1 MESNDLAGY
10 WSSSLQRSR
19 TDDSQA
25 DQRVRTASGRS
36 DRNQRRL
43 GRILHIGKA
52 ASCTAVGNRYARFY
66 TFSLEVEKSLTIT
79 LAAEDSDTFLY
90 LLEGLG
96 KDGEIVDSNDDIV
109 PNENLNSHID
119 ANLQAGDYT
128 IEATTYGAEDSG
140 DFTLVIDDAGS
151 SYFSGACSAGVA
163 VEDPDA
169 NPGLVS
175 DCEALI
181 SARDTLAG
189 DATLLWSTDVPMDLW
204 PGITVD
210 GDPSRVTI
218 VSLLDHGLTGEIPAE
233 LGSLDGL
240 IELQLGLNELT
251 GQIPPELGNLES
263 LEVLHL
269 WYNRLEGEIPASLG
283 SLSNLTRMHIWA
295 NSLTGAIP
303 SQLCNLSG
311 LEELHLDHNLLSGQ
325 IPQEL
330 GDLENLAE
338 LYLDDNQLSG
348 EIPHELGS
356 LENLEVLSLWNNRLT
371 GDITP
376 ELGDLLGLERLD
388 LDHNLL
394 SGEIPAELG
403 DLENLEL
410 MYLDDN
416 LLTGEIPPELGN
428 LDNLVLLYLWGNLLS
443 GEIPSELGTLS
454 NLQRLYL
461 NDNRLTGDI
470 PPELGDL
477 YNLDY
482 LRLKDNHFSGCLP
495 NPLRWVSMNDFDE
508 IDLPFCGDEPTG
520 LETCES
526 SIAVANPDGNTDLVS
541 DCETLLSTK
550 DALAGGAALNWT
562 ASAPIA
568 RWSGITVGGDPERI
582 TAIEFAGIHAGWQD
596 SRPTWQPERLG
607 GTQPQLQSVDR

>member
-1 MESNDLAGY
+1 MKCQHTLAYNRFTGCLPDELQDVESNDLEDIGLPLC
-10 WSSSLQRSR
+10 SEVGQTTPKPTNECVQPLVGR
-19 TDDSQA
+19 TEISDALDESCISE
-25 DQRVRTASGRS
+25 RPPLHGSG
-36 DRNQRRL
+36 D
-43 GRILHIGKA
+43 
-52 ASCTAVGNRYARFY
+52 RYARFY

-96 KDGEIVDSNDDIV
+96 KDGEIVESNDDIV
-109 PNENLNSHID
+109 PNENLNSRID

-128 IEATTYGAEDSG
+128 IEATTYGPEESG
-140 DFTLVIDDAGS
+140 EFTLVIDDAGS

-169 NPGLVS
+169 NPGFVS

-269 WYNRLEGEIPASLG
+269 WYNTLEGEIPASLG

-303 SQLCNLSG
+303 SQLGNLSG
-311 LEELHLDHNLLSGQ
+311 FEELHLDHDLLSGQ

-356 LENLEVLSLWNNRLT
+356 LENLEVLPLWNNRLT
-371 GDITP
+371 GDIPP
-376 ELGDLLGLERLD
+376 ELGDLLSLERLD

-394 SGEIPAELG
+394 SGKIPAELG

-416 LLTGEIPPELGN
+416 LQTGEIPPELGN

-482 LRLKDNHFSGCLP
+482 LYLKDNHFSGCLP

-508 IDLPFCGDEPTG
+508 IDLPFCGDESTG

-526 SIAVANPDGNTDLVS
+526 SIAVANPDGNPDPVS
-541 DCETLLSTK
+541 DCKVLLSAK
-550 DALAGGAALNWT
+550 DSLAT
-562 ASAPIA
+562 P
-568 RWSGITVGGDPERI
+568 
-582 TAIEFAGIHAGWQD
+582 H
-596 SRPTWQPERLG
+596 
-607 GTQPQLQSVDR
+607 

>member
-1 MESNDLAGY
+1 M
-10 WSSSLQRSR
+10 
-19 TDDSQA
+19 
-25 DQRVRTASGRS
+25 
-36 DRNQRRL
+36 
-43 GRILHIGKA
+43 
-52 ASCTAVGNRYARFY
+52 
-66 TFSLEVEKSLTIT
+66 
-79 LAAEDSDTFLY
+79 
-90 LLEGLG
+90 
-96 KDGEIVDSNDDIV
+96 
-109 PNENLNSHID
+109 
-119 ANLQAGDYT
+119 
-128 IEATTYGAEDSG
+128 
-140 DFTLVIDDAGS
+140 IDDAGS

-169 NPGLVS
+169 NAGLVS

-251 GQIPPELGNLES
+251 GQIPPELGNL
-263 LEVLHL
+263 
-269 WYNRLEGEIPASLG
+269 
-283 SLSNLTRMHIWA
+283 LS
-295 NSLTGAIP
+295 
-303 SQLCNLSG
+303 
-311 LEELHLDHNLLSGQ
+311 
-325 IPQEL
+325 
-330 GDLENLAE
+330 
-338 LYLDDNQLSG
+338 
-348 EIPHELGS
+348 
-356 LENLEVLSLWNNRLT
+356 
-371 GDITP
+371 
-376 ELGDLLGLERLD
+376 LERLD

-416 LLTGEIPPELGN
+416 LLKGEIPPELGN

-482 LRLKDNHFSGCLP
+482 LYLKDNHFSGCLP

-508 IDLPFCGDEPTG
+508 IDLPFCGDESTG
-520 LETCES
+520 LKTCES
-526 SIAVANPDGNTDLVS
+526 SIAVANPDGNPDPVS
-541 DCETLLSTK
+541 DCKVLLSAK
-550 DALAGGAALNWT
+550 DSLAT
-562 ASAPIA
+562 P
-568 RWSGITVGGDPERI
+568 
-582 TAIEFAGIHAGWQD
+582 H
-596 SRPTWQPERLG
+596 
-607 GTQPQLQSVDR
+607 